1 MNNRLFYFVL
11 VILFLYSSI
20 IFAASPIGKIIKL
33 KAPVTILEL
42 GKKEAYELKEGDGVT
57 EGGSIL
63 TQEKSFAIVMFN
75 DGHKLTITPNSKIV
89 ITQVKKD
96 QPDVV
101 QLLMGKIRA
110 SVRPDQERKAEKFFI
125 KTRSAAMGVRGTEF
139 QAGFNP
145 ENKVTTLLTF
155 SGKVAMNKVDEKTA
169 PIENEQK
176 VVEQIREVLKA
187 PTAVETKVGDY
198 AGTAGEKIAP
208 PVKISPVQF
217 TLLKINQEPEQVEE
231 LPKEELEKEIQK
243 TKEDYA
249 KVAASEEVKVASIVR
264 PGGLVD
270 LNSGFYVP
278 PTEKSEFDQKT
289 QVYVQK
295 EDIGTVAQNGAYIP
309 PVGLKIDAVK
319 GFIVD
324 EAKKKSD
331 SEEMAKKLN
340 GEIEKQV
347 VPVIKK
353 STLEEDWGNPY
364 DKYYKRQ

>member
-1 MNNRLFYFVL
+1 MLCSFFISAFSYAA
-11 VILFLYSSI
+11 SSI
-20 IFAASPIGKIIKL
+20 GKVLKL

-42 GKKEAYELKEGDGVT
+42 GKREAYELKEGDGVT
-57 EGGSIL
+57 EGSSIL
-63 TQEKSFAIVMFN
+63 TQEKSFAIILFE

-110 SVRPDQERKAEKFFI
+110 SVKPDQERKAEKFFI

-155 SGKVAMNKVDEKTA
+155 SGKVAMNKVDEKKA
-169 PIENEQK
+169 PLENEK
-176 VVEQIREVLKA
+176 TVVEQLREVLKA
-187 PTAVETKVGDY
+187 PNSVETKVGDY

-217 TLLKINQEPEQVEE
+217 TLLKINQEPEQVKD
-231 LPKEELEKEIQK
+231 LPKEELDKEIQK
-243 TKEDYA
+243 TKEEYA
-249 KVAASEEVKVASIVR
+249 KVATKEEAKVETVVR

-270 LNSGFYVP
+270 LNTGFYVP
-278 PTEKSEFDQKT
+278 PTEKSDFDKKT

-295 EDIGTVAQNGAYIP
+295 EDIGTVAQDGAYIP
-309 PVGLKIDAVK
+309 PVGLKIDAIK

-324 EAKKKSD
+324 ETKKKSD

-347 VPVIKK
+347 APVIKK
-353 STLEEDWGNPY
+353 SSLEEDWENPY
-364 DKYYKRQ
+364 KKYYKRQ